1 MSSHDDSQHSGM
13 SEPQD
18 SATSMPDDKKM
29 DGMPMP
35 MSDDKGVKMDAAP
48 SGDAHAGMKM
58 DMPMPTSDEGPGA
71 EMDYGGMGMAMT
83 AATRATGAQKAA
95 VGFISAVALV
105 RASSCLRRTPT
116 CD

>member
-13 SEPQD
+13 SEPHD

-29 DGMPMP
+29 DGMLMP

-48 SGDAHAGMKM
+48 SGDTHAGIKMDVPMLAPTSDTHAGMKM
-58 DMPMPTSDEGPGA
+58 DMPTPTSDEGSDA
-71 EMDYGGMGMAMT
+71 EMDHGGMCMAMT

-95 VGFISAVALV
+95 VGFI
-105 RASSCLRRTPT
+105 
-116 CD
+116 